1 MQLSVRWELLSVL
14 LVIVFSLSIWNILW
28 IPWLAWVWQCSPDSS
43 LACSNPPY
51 LSLPNV
57 RTILYGSLDVSFLL
71 KLWFCLFPF
80 MCGIHIWIHVCVWGM
95 LTCVCADGGQ
105 MSTPRALSG
114 ALHLTFWDRSSHW
127 GWAHHF
133 RWIFWLVVPPCLPL
147 LCWDCRRVLPH
158 PIFAWVL
165 GISLPNCEALFPL
178 SCLPNSLFLD
188 FARARLPLHK
198 FSG

>member
-95 LTCVCADGGQ
+95 LTCVRRWRPDVHTEGLVWRSPSYVLRQ
-105 MSTPRALSG
+105 ELSLRLG
-114 ALHLTFWDRSSHW
+114 PPFSLDLLTC
-127 GWAHHF
+127 G
-133 RWIFWLVVPPCLPL
+133 PPVSASP
-147 LCWDCRRVLPH
+147 
-158 PIFAWVL
+158 VL
-165 GISLPNCEALFPL
+165 GLQKSATTPHLCMGAGDK
-178 SCLPNSLFLD
+178 SS
-188 FARARLPLHK
+188 
-198 FSG
+198 